1 MNLTLALFPLEMV
14 VFPTE
19 KLALHIFEDRYQQL
33 IADCEQDEITFGIP
47 AFINKEMRFGT
58 EVKLI
63 QVAKRYPSG
72 GCDVICEGLRS
83 FAIRSFKPTLNDK
96 LYAGGEVRF
105 FENINDGSS
114 SQKRRFYILV
124 KELYEALDVVLPVF
138 DPLFITSYSFAHKIG
153 LSLDHELNLLQINT
167 ESERFAFLIDHLT
180 VTIPVIQQINRTKEL
195 IQLNGHFKNFDPLD
209 FSDYKVQ
216 DEQ

>member
-1 MNLTLALFPLEMV
+1 MNVTLALFPLEMV

-47 AFINKEMRFGT
+47 AFIKKEMRYGT

-63 QVAKRYPSG
+63 QIAERYPSG
-72 GCDVICEGLRS
+72 GSDVLCEGIRS
-83 FAIRSFKPTLNDK
+83 FAIRSFRPTLNDK

-105 FENINDGSS
+105 LENVNDGTS
-114 SQKRRFYILV
+114 SQKRRFYTLV
-124 KELYEALDVVLPVF
+124 KALYGALDVVLPAF
-138 DPLFITSYSFAHKIG
+138 DPLLVTSYFFAHKIG
-153 LSLDHELNLLQINT
+153 LSLEHELKLLQIST
-167 ESERFAFLIDHLT
+167 ESERFAFLIDHLS
-180 VTIPVIQQINRTKEL
+180 VTIPVIQQINKTKEL

-216 DEQ
+216 DE